1 MTGIFGSKFGFMGE
15 KLFMNEHPERRK
27 LICPVEPLWEQQIQE
42 WESREYKQK
51 EFRINMSA
59 PFI

>member
-1 MTGIFGSKFGFMGE
+1 MGE